1 MRFRRCA
8 CHGWKM
14 LVNNAYE
21 DKTLSIN
28 QTNCVIKAVQ
38 DERVTKMMKMTPNAI
53 VAVAAV

>member
-1 MRFRRCA
+1 MHFRRCA
-8 CHGWKM
+8 SHGYKM

-28 QTNCVIKAVQ
+28 QTNCVVKAVQ
-38 DERVTKMMKMTPNAI
+38 DERVTKIMKMTTKVI